1 MITVAE
7 FSLRSRRKTQRVRI
21 RPCLDVCQTVEQKC
35 PYMLPGDRAPAL
47 PTQYAGEPTFLCRD
61 LNIQETGEQLLKSN
75 SGPTE
80 CCYDYCGSIPQSGV
94 CARCDPLLYDDD
106 TEEDYTEADMRN
118 DSPTSG
124 KPPVANS
131 TNAISSSSSSS
142 HDESSSTRR
151 NLLEELRFSSELPPR
166 LATCPSIT
174 SATTPS
180 SPSEHCKS
188 AQQLLLQR
196 QQQQPPSNPNAAV
209 TFPSVA
215 PSSASTATT
224 GTTTTTTTAAA
235 TVASSSASSL
245 ASSSSFIKL
254 TSIKS
259 IYNAYFNN
267 SWTMRLRCLD
277 EFVAWTKI
285 LLQLAGL

>member
-1 MITVAE
+1 M
-7 FSLRSRRKTQRVRI
+7 
-21 RPCLDVCQTVEQKC
+21 
-35 PYMLPGDRAPAL
+35 
-47 PTQYAGEPTFLCRD
+47 
-61 LNIQETGEQLLKSN
+61 LKSN
-75 SGPTE
+75 SGPSE
-80 CCYDYCGSIPQSGV
+80 CCYGYCGSIPRSGV
-94 CARCDPLLYDDD
+94 CARCDPLLDDED
-106 TEEDYTEADMRN
+106 DGTEHGQMDADAKS

-124 KPPVANS
+124 KKAAANS
-131 TNAISSSSSSS
+131 TNAISSSSSSGFTS
-142 HDESSSTRR
+142 IDDGSSSSSRKR

-180 SPSEHCKS
+180 SPSEHCRS
-188 AQQLLLQR
+188 AQQLLLQSQT
-196 QQQQPPSNPNAAV
+196 QQQQLPSNPDTVV
-209 TFPSVA
+209 TLPSAA
-215 PSSASTATT
+215 PSSASTAPAVTA
-224 GTTTTTTTAAA
+224 TTTA
-235 TVASSSASSL
+235 ASSSASSL

-259 IYNAYFNN
+259 IYKDYFNN